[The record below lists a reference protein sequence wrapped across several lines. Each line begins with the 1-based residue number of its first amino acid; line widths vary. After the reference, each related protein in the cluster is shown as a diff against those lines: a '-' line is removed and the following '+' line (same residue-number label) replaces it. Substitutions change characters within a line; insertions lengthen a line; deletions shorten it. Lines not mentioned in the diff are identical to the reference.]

1 MWIYIIGL
9 LAQCFFSARIIVQ
22 WFLSEKEKRVVSPVS
37 YWICSLLGSYLLFIY
52 GWLREDFAII
62 LGQVL
67 SYYIYIWN
75 LSLKG
80 VWKRINI
87 FVKFILLFTPVVAVF
102 AVVKNIP
109 VFVDSFLNTSDIPL
123 WLLVFGSAG
132 QVIFAFRFVYQWYI
146 SVKRKESI
154 LPAGF
159 WALSLLGSGMIL
171 TYGVIRLDPILVLGQ
186 SFGFVAYVRNLFIG
200 KNEKQQK

>member
-109 VFVDSFLNTSDIPL
+109 VFVDSFLWRD
-123 WLLVFGSAG
+123 G
-132 QVIFAFRFVYQWYI
+132 
-146 SVKRKESI
+146 
-154 LPAGF
+154 
-159 WALSLLGSGMIL
+159 IL
-171 TYGVIRLDPILVLGQ
+171 TLQEFKAQVEKVIDSLADPSVPYGE
-186 SFGFVAYVRNLFIG
+186 F
-200 KNEKQQK
+200 